1 MVSIHPVGSDS
12 LLSSLLDNLQEHF
25 HRPLPNLI
33 SQQADRGQGW
43 GDFFRWRDI
52 IQPDEGK
59 CLWKADTEL
68 TGFLKDS
75 PCRLVISRKYRRG
88 SGVAFRHLAQG
99 QTSPNIEPPSD
110 HPTSTSSGQLHQIS
124 DQSMVILRS
133 ITQR

>member
-1 MVSIHPVGSDS
+1 MVSIHPIGSDS

-25 HRPLPNLI
+25 HRPCPISYPGRLI
-33 SQQADRGQGW
+33 EVRGGVIFPLA
-43 GDFFRWRDI
+43 GI

-99 QTSPNIEPPSD
+99 QTPPNIEPPSD